1 MALVLISV
9 NLLLNI
15 FVGTSASQVKSSRH
29 GGGELQDSPNNRV
42 LKKGKG
48 KKSNKLNLSEI
59 SQVNDPGFGNFANKY
74 ALSMASFK
82 GYVYVGTLNAPNF
95 PDDLIPWFLGEQVAT
110 EGAQVWRGLGSED
123 DEWSKVFDFGDF
135 IADGSESL
143 FSVSTAIDNFGIR
156 KMLVVDEFLYFVT
169 ANAVDGVGVWKT
181 DGVNWDPVNEP
192 GFGSS
197 DNVSGRSMV
206 VCGGYLY
213 VGVENR
219 ATGAQIFRRR
229 LEPGG
234 QGDLSEDD
242 WESVVDD
249 GFGNSNNLFVSDLAV
264 FEGEMYAGT
273 INAFEGMELWKT
285 ATCDEDVP
293 ESVVFENEISGG
305 YPSADVSLVTNS
317 GALTIETIDTG
328 KGPRMMFLG
337 TVNLFFGASLF
348 VKTSDRPDWTPVFL
362 FGDGNFSL
370 SYVWSMEYYKGRL
383 YIGTFDRSNLPSLL
397 PQFNGSFEGIEDLLV
412 SEGASN
418 SLLAFLPQLLKDLAV
433 VNTIY
438 STKEITFTD
447 LLGILAGQ
455 TLSGGF
461 TLISIDPK
469 KIPDSLVEE
478 TTDGFGGDSAQYGI
492 RTTVSHKGDLILG
505 TAGADSQS
513 GTLIYE
519 AMSSGVFDH

>member
-95 PDDLIPWFLGEQVAT
+95 PDDLIPWFMGEQVAT

-362 FGDGNFSL
+362 FGDGNLSL

-397 PQFNGSFEGIEDLLV
+397 PQLTFDLPLALGSGADPAAVED
-412 SEGASN
+412 
-418 SLLAFLPQLLKDLAV
+418 FLPILLNELEVVSRLSTEEYTIAELLEMIGGLAP
-433 VNTIY
+433 TGKY
-438 STKEITFTD
+438 
-447 LLGILAGQ
+447 
-455 TLSGGF
+455 TLFS
-461 TLISIDPK
+461 LDPK
-469 KIPDSLVEE
+469 KVRDSLVEE
-478 TTDGFGGDSAQYGI
+478 TTDGYGGDSAQYGI
-492 RTTVSHKGDLILG
+492 RTMVSHKGDLILG

-513 GTLIYE
+513 GALIFK
-519 AMSSGVFDH
+519 AN

>member
-1 MALVLISV
+1 
-9 NLLLNI
+9 
-15 FVGTSASQVKSSRH
+15 
-29 GGGELQDSPNNRV
+29 
-42 LKKGKG
+42 
-48 KKSNKLNLSEI
+48 
-59 SQVNDPGFGNFANKY
+59 
-74 ALSMASFK
+74 MASFK
-82 GYVYVGTLNAPNF
+82 GHVYVGTLNAPNF
-95 PDDLIPWFLGEQVAT
+95 PDDLIPWFLGEPLSDT
-110 EGAQVWRGLGSED
+110 EGAQVWRGLGLESVSLADGGQGASNFWE
-123 DEWSKVFDFGDF
+123 KVFDFG
-135 IADGSESL
+135 AAGLS
-143 FSVSTAIDNFGIR
+143 IDNFGIR
-156 KMLVVDEFLYFVT
+156 KMLVVGDFLYFCTVNHK
-169 ANAVDGVGVWKT
+169 AGAEIWKSS
-181 DGVNWDPVNEP
+181 DGVNWSLVNTP
-192 GFGSS
+192 GCGSS
-197 DNVSGRSMV
+197 DNTSGRSMV

-219 ATGAQIFRRR
+219 VTGAQIFRRR
-229 LEPGG
+229 LEPEG
-234 QGDLSEDD
+234 QGDLSPDDD
-242 WESVVDD
+242 WELVVND
-249 GFGNSNNLFVSDLAV
+249 GFGNPNNYFVSGLV
-264 FEGEMYAGT
+264 NFGGEMYAGT
-273 INAFEGMELWKT
+273 LNGFDGMELWRT
-285 ATCDEDVP
+285 ATCDQAD
-293 ESVVFENEISGG
+293 SNNVVFENEFRGG
-305 YPSADVSLVTNS
+305 YPSDGVSLVTNS

-337 TVNLFFGASLF
+337 TSNYAFGASLF
-348 VKTSDRPDWTPVFL
+348 VKVSGRPDWIPVFL

-492 RTTVSHKGDLILG
+492 RTIVSHKGDLILG